1 MKRNSERDEKDDYGQ
16 EGCIE
21 GMRRN
26 SNRDEKDDY
35 GKEGYER

>member
-1 MKRNSERDEKDDYGQ
+1 MKRNSEHDEKDDYGQ